1 MLISTLEDVEFAP
14 EYPELAGKRILVTG
28 VAGALGVDVVRAFAE
43 ARTRLVVQA
52 IEDSPETQ
60 ALAEIIAPQAMDVVL
75 LPGPISGSDAMLRF
89 ARDAAQ
95 KFGGLD
101 CVVNLATVPEPPAN
115 ATEAQ
120 IEALVAA
127 CLAMPV
133 LATRVAANRMR
144 TLVNPG
150 SILNVLVSSRGAS
163 AGAGLLAGIARAALS
178 SFTRGEAAAS
188 IADGVRINAIVPVA
202 TLTRRAGNQVITGTV
217 DVATLALHLASDRG
231 HDLSGLTYEAY
242 CG

>member
-28 VAGALGVDVVRAFAE
+28 VTGPLGVDVVRAFAE

-52 IEDSPETQ
+52 LEDSPETQ
-60 ALAEIIAPQAMDVVL
+60 ALAEIIAPHAMDISL
-75 LPGPISGSDAMLRF
+75 HSGPIAGSDAMLRF

-101 CVVNLATVPEPPAN
+101 CVVNLAVVPEPPAN

-120 IEALVAA
+120 IEALVSD

-150 SILNVLVSSRGAS
+150 SILNVLVAPRGAS

-178 SFTRGEAAAS
+178 SFTRGEAEAG
-188 IADGVRINAIVPVA
+188 IVDGVRINAIVPA
-202 TLTRRAGNQVITGTV
+202 TSASSRGGAHGISGTV
-217 DVATLALHLASDRG
+217 DVATLALHLASARG

>member
-14 EYPELAGKRILVTG
+14 EYPELAGKRVLVTG
-28 VAGALGVDVVRAFAE
+28 VMGPLGVDVVRAFAE

-60 ALAEIIAPQAMDVVL
+60 ALAEIIAPSAMDICL
-75 LPGPISGSDAMLRF
+75 FPGPLNGSDAMLRF

-101 CVVNLATVPEPPAN
+101 CVVNLAAVPEPA
-115 ATEAQ
+115 AGADEHD
-120 IEALVAA
+120 IEQLVSD

-144 TLVNPG
+144 TLINPG
-150 SILNVLVSSRGAS
+150 SILNVLTTPRRAT
-163 AGAGLLAGIARAALS
+163 AGAQLLAGIARTALS
-178 SFTRGEAAAS
+178 SFTRAESEAG
-188 IADGVRINAIVPVA
+188 IVDDVRVNAIVPVTVGA
-202 TLTRRAGNQVITGTV
+202 AGRGIITGTV
-217 DVATLALHLASDRG
+217 DVATLALHLASARG
-231 HDLSGLTYEAY
+231 HDLTGLTFEAY